1 MVVAGLRGASS
12 LWSSGSVQEEMSTP
26 LLDLYTVKG
35 NTIHGEIIA
44 TEARLQE
51 AWWSSHRAR
60 KDRKLA
66 LALGAVPDKEPI
78 KEPDVP
84 KLALGKAATRP
95 LEKTFG
101 LTSSSREADIES
113 TSSELRDWLR
123 DSGRE
128 GARHSE
134 PTGTLS
140 PLVWVG
146 LVGSCWVVIG
156 AHDSRASP

>member
-1 MVVAGLRGASS
+1 VRSLEASS
-12 LWSSGSVQEEMSTP
+12 PLSVARRPALCRKEEMSTP
-26 LLDLYTVKG
+26 LLDLYSVKG

-84 KLALGKAATRP
+84 TLALGKAAARP

-101 LTSSSREADIES
+101 LTSSAREADIES
-113 TSSELRDWLR
+113 ASSELRDWLR
-123 DSGRE
+123 DSGYFTRRPYHKK
-128 GARHSE
+128 GMPSYYGRSLHSSSAD
-134 PTGTLS
+134 GTDFS
-140 PLVWVG
+140 
-146 LVGSCWVVIG
+146 
-156 AHDSRASP
+156 SRRG